1 MVPFSSTW
9 DANDVLVIM
18 STVGAT
24 TAGATTT
31 AAASAATITTTTT
44 GTVSDW
50 RQYVPLGVSIAV
62 IMDILLGSPFANA
75 IVSRM
80 RPTTT
85 KTTTMDPEIDDA
97 SDLSRPRRQQQ
108 QQQQQQQSKERI
120 DSQKVAQDAI
130 QRAQYTLELRSF
142 LDAKRDPVVELQ
154 RRMEEQTRQLEHN
167 QAQLQSQIIQE
178 RSNSIN
184 SDNDKK

>member
-1 MVPFSSTW
+1 MAMIPFSSTW
-9 DANDVLVIM
+9 DVNDVLVIM

-31 AAASAATITTTTT
+31 AAASAATITTTI

-85 KTTTMDPEIDDA
+85 KTTMDPEIDDA
-97 SDLSRPRRQQQ
+97 SDLSRPRR

-142 LDAKRDPVVELQ
+142 LDAQRDPVVELQ
-154 RRMEEQTRQLEHN
+154 RRMEEQTRQLELN
-167 QAQLQSQIIQE
+167 QAQLQSQIIKE
-178 RSNSIN
+178 RSNGMN